1 MSSINTNG
9 IDANYPVPGKN
20 NPTQPFRDNFSS
32 IKNNLNI
39 AGVEITDLQTKVV
52 VKSPLANTAI
62 NNDMANTL
70 ISNAS
75 VRSFRA
81 TTYNL
86 GSSLNGIV
94 VVDVSLGD
102 VQYGTISGNV
112 TLQFGGWGPSGTQ
125 SNVQLQLNFS
135 NTNAYIQFPSQ
146 VISTNDNYGV
156 TTLEGFSFNGSVA
169 TVRCPQNVTQL
180 DYRLS
185 TVDCGQSIY
194 IEPYNRPRQSTQ
206 VVKRDPT
213 PVGLPG
219 DTTGDICVGNTLEPI
234 TITETVEIPDNIL
247 VTTDTS
253 TLYIDMPVVFNGVG
267 FGGIVIGQTYYIADV
282 VSLTEFK
289 VKSTIGGSVVT
300 LTNGT
305 GTMTMIPVNYL
316 YICSQPYD
324 GSIVNTYAT
333 LTSSSGNTVSVN
345 NTSLLQVNSPVMF
358 SGNIFGDLQTN
369 TIYYIKTITGG
380 SEITLSR
387 SRENGVAGTTIE
399 LSNSSG
405 NCLVTSYNGTS
416 VWKRIQLNSW

>member
-9 IDANYPVPGKN
+9 IDANYPIPGKN

-39 AGVEITDLQTKVV
+39 AGDEITDLQTKVV
-52 VKSPLANTAI
+52 VKSALANTTI

-75 VRSFRA
+75 IRSFRA

-86 GSSLNGIV
+86 GSSLNGTVII
-94 VVDVSLGD
+94 DVSLGD
-102 VQYGTISGNV
+102 VQYGTVSGNV

-135 NTNAYIQFPSQ
+135 NTDAYISFPSQ
-146 VISTNDNYGV
+146 VVSTNDNYGV

-169 TVRCPQNVTQL
+169 TVKCPSNVTQL

-185 TVDCGQSIY
+185 TIDCGQSIY

-206 VVKRDPT
+206 IIKRDPT

-219 DTTGDICVGNTLEPI
+219 DTTGDICVGNSIEPL
-234 TITETVEIPDNIL
+234 TITETIEIPDNIL
-247 VTTDTS
+247 ITTDTS
-253 TLYIDMPVVFNGVG
+253 TLYIDMPVMFNGVV
-267 FGGIVIGQTYYIADV
+267 FGNISSSVVYYIAEI

-289 VKSTIGGSVVT
+289 IKSTINGSVLA

-305 GTMTMIPVNYL
+305 GTMLMIPVNYL
-316 YICSQPYD
+316 YICAQPYD
-324 GSIVNTYAT
+324 GSVVSTYAT
-333 LTSSSGNTVSVN
+333 ATASSGNTISIN
-345 NTSLLQVNSPVMF
+345 NTTLLQVNSPVMF
-358 SGNIFGDLQTN
+358 SGNVFGGLQAN
-369 TIYYIKTITGG
+369 TVYYIKSNPGGGVITI
-380 SEITLSR
+380 SR
-387 SRENGVAGTTIE
+387 SRESGIAGSTLE
-399 LSNSSG
+399 LSNGSG
-405 NCLVTSYNGTS
+405 NCLVTSYNGTPI
-416 VWKRIQLNSW
+416 WRKIQLNPW